1 MKMSDNDPG
10 TEISPN
16 RTTQTETGSPSQ
28 TRLIRLLIVDDQQLF
43 AESLSL
49 FLTNY
54 APEIRVVGIASGG
67 RQAIDLAA
75 RLSPDVI
82 LMDVYMPG
90 INGVQATARIRAQN
104 PRAKILMLSTYD
116 EDNFVHQALECGAS
130 GYVLKDISP
139 TELIACVRAL
149 QSGMVQISPQ
159 IAQRL
164 VGSFDGEN
172 RLTDKK
178 LSERFPAYHSLAQRE
193 KEIFFLM
200 ATSFDN
206 VEIAKKLGL
215 SERTVRNYVSSVYS
229 KLEVSSRFEII
240 QLANKLQSEP

>member
-1 MKMSDNDPG
+1 MNDRAEDSGISEQQTPG
-10 TEISPN
+10 DSK
-16 RTTQTETGSPSQ
+16 
-28 TRLIRLLIVDDQQLF
+28 LIRLLIVDDQQLF

-54 APEIRVVGIASGG
+54 APEIRVIGIASGG

-90 INGVQATARIRAQN
+90 VNGVQATARIREQN
-104 PRAKILMLSTYD
+104 PRIKILMLSTYD
-116 EDNFVHQALECGAS
+116 EDDFVHQALECGAA

-164 VGSFDGEN
+164 VGSFDSES
-172 RLTDKK
+172 RLTDRK
-178 LSERFPAYHSLAQRE
+178 LSERFPDYHSLAHRE
-193 KEIFFLM
+193 KEIFFLL
-200 ATSFDN
+200 ATSYDN
-206 VEIAKKLGL
+206 IEIAEKLGL
-215 SERTVRNYVSSVYS
+215 SERTVRNYVSTIYS
-229 KLEVSSRFEII
+229 KLQISSRFEII
-240 QLANKLQSEP
+240 QLANKLQSDS